1 MPYKDIEKVLSAGRL
16 FTYRN
21 AVKNILGIDS
31 EETTL
36 KLYEWNAKLS
46 GHFLFPLHIYEVM
59 LRNAISDAISQ
70 RYGVDW
76 PINKVFQ
83 NSLPRK
89 EKADLLNL
97 VTPTYNGLGKVVTEL
112 NLYWFESMLT
122 KRHEARIWKQYSSST
137 FPNARIDAAT
147 LRVRLNKECKQI
159 RKLRNRIAHHEPIFN
174 QINTQEILGQI
185 QTAVAFRCTATEAW
199 LMDCE
204 QVSELLINPII

>member
-1 MPYKDIEKVLSAGRL
+1 MPYRDIEKVLSPGRL

-21 AVKNILGIDS
+21 AVKTILGVDS
-31 EETTL
+31 EDITL

-70 RYGVDW
+70 RYGLDW
-76 PINKVFQ
+76 PVNTVFQ
-83 NSLPRK
+83 NSLPKK

-97 VTPTYNGLGKVVTEL
+97 VTPTYDGLGKVVPEL

-122 KRHEARIWKQYSSST
+122 QRHEARIWKPYSSMT
-137 FPNARIDAAT
+137 FPNASVDAAN
-147 LRVRLNKECKQI
+147 LRVILNKECKKI

-174 QINTQEILGQI
+174 QANMQEILGHI
-185 QTAVAFRCTATEAW
+185 QTAVAFRCTTTEAW
-199 LMDCE
+199 LMNCE

>member
-1 MPYKDIEKVLSAGRL
+1 MPYRDIEKVLYAGRL
-16 FTYRN
+16 FTYRD
-21 AVKNILGIDS
+21 AVKNTLGIDS
-31 EETTL
+31 EEITL

-76 PINKVFQ
+76 PINRVFQ
-83 NSLPRK
+83 NSLPKK

-97 VTPTYNGLGKVVTEL
+97 VTPRYEGLGKVVPEL

-122 KRHEARIWKQYSSST
+122 KRHEARIWKPYGRT
-137 FPNARIDAAT
+137 IFPNASIDAVD
-147 LRVRLNKECKQI
+147 LRVRLNQECKQI

-174 QINTQEILGQI
+174 QANIQKIFGHI
-185 QTAVAFRCTATEAW
+185 QTAVAFRCTTTEAW
-199 LMDCE
+199 LVDCE